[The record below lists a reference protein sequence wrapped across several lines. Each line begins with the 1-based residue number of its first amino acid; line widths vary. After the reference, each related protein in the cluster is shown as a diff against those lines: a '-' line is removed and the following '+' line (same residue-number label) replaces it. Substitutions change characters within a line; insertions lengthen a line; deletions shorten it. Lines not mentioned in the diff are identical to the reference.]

1 MKDIE
6 ALLAER
12 ERCWDEHP
20 IITESAILPTRSVKD
35 AVARVMLMSRKSRAS
50 IAFWAD
56 PVTGKSFCI
65 QAIRRAIEGQYPDAG
80 TVVLEAVE
88 DKQQAEGRLLLGILK
103 SIGFA
108 HKVDRDLA
116 GKRDQ
121 VRRALVSLSG
131 PARRLF
137 IIIDEA
143 QEVANDEFA
152 WLKAVINGLSGAGIK
167 VTTVMFGQRELIE
180 RRQDLQTNG
189 RSDLCERFM
198 KNLLEFRGVRV
209 MKDLEVICEALDDN
223 SEYPRGSKWTYT
235 MLLFPRAYGGGF
247 RFSKIVPDIWNA
259 IRSLIPPRMLS
270 KGLPMEI
277 VAAFIANLCLEF
289 KKGDA
294 EDLVMSDVAITKAL
308 KLALGKS

>member
-1 MKDIE
+1 MIDME

-12 ERCWDEHP
+12 KRSWDEHP
-20 IITESAILPTRSVKD
+20 IITESAIVPTRSVKD
-35 AVARVMLMSRKSRAS
+35 AVARVMLISRKSRAS

-56 PVTGKSFCI
+56 PVTGKSSCI
-65 QAIRRAIEGQYPDAG
+65 QAIKKAIEERFPTAG
-80 TVVLEAVE
+80 ILTLESVE

-121 VRRALVSLSG
+121 VRRALISLSG
-131 PARRLF
+131 TSKRLF

-152 WLKAVINGLSGAGIK
+152 WLKAVINGLSGVGIK

-209 MKDLEVICEALDDN
+209 MKDLEVICQALDEN
-223 SEYPRGSKWTYT
+223 SEYPAGSGWTYT
-235 MLLFPRAYGGGF
+235 MFLFPRAYQGGF
-247 RFSKIVPDIWNA
+247 RFVKIVP
-259 IRSLIPPRMLS
+259 MLWDGFRTLVPTVMLK
-270 KGLPMEI
+270 KGLPMEVI
-277 VAAFIANLCLEF
+277 AAFVANLCLEC
-289 KKGDA
+289 KELDA
-294 EDLVMSDVAITKAL
+294 PDFVMSDAVIAKAL
-308 KLALGKS
+308 KMALGK

>member
-1 MKDIE
+1 MFDMD

-12 ERCWDEHP
+12 KRSWDEHP
-20 IITESAILPTRSVKD
+20 IITESAIIPTRSVKD
-35 AVARVMLMSRKSRAS
+35 SVARVILISRKSRAS

-56 PVTGKSFCI
+56 PVVGKSSCI
-65 QAIRRAIEGQYPDAG
+65 KAVKKAIEERFPNAG
-80 TVVLEAVE
+80 ILMLESVE

-121 VRRALVSLSG
+121 VRRALISLSG
-131 PARRLF
+131 TSKRLF

-152 WLKAVINGLSGAGIK
+152 WLKAVINGLCGVGIK

-180 RRQDLQTNG
+180 RRRDLQTNG

-209 MKDLEVICEALDDN
+209 MKDLEVICQALDEN
-223 SEYPRGSKWTYT
+223 SEYPVGSGWTYT
-235 MLLFPRAYGGGF
+235 MFLFPQAYRGGF
-247 RFSKIVPDIWNA
+247 RFVKIVP
-259 IRSLIPPRMLS
+259 MLWDEFKTVVPTAMLN
-270 KGLPMEI
+270 KGMPMEVI
-277 VAAFIANLCLEF
+277 AAFIANLCLEC
-289 KKGDA
+289 KELDA
-294 EDLVMSDVAITKAL
+294 PDFVMSDAMITKAL
-308 KLALGKS
+308 KMALGK